1 MHSKRSLSTFTLN
14 NKSTMKFALLAL
26 TIAVASADL
35 CSHTTCKMVKVDSL
49 LSNDG
54 IGNFPNHIG
63 KPLEVMQITHSNEEN
78 VCHKHTDEHTQKGTN
93 GFTWTPTG
101 NQLHCKV
108 TAGVC
113 ECHKLGT
120 NGALPVAQ
128 GVNHD
133 LTIDSTTSGTA
144 AYPEGVTNTK
154 DTMTAAQR
162 VAQRDTKV

>member
-26 TIAVASADL
+26 TIAVASADK
-35 CSHTTCKMVKVDSL
+35 CSHTTCKMVNVDSL
-49 LSNDG
+49 
-54 IGNFPNHIG
+54 FPNHIG

-78 VCHKHTDEHTQKGTN
+78 VCHKHTDAHTQKGTN

-144 AYPEGVTNTK
+144 TYTEGTDTNTK
-154 DTMTAAQR
+154 DNLTAAQR

>member
-1 MHSKRSLSTFTLN
+1 MG
-14 NKSTMKFALLAL
+14 LLAL

-49 LSNDG
+49 LTNDG

-78 VCHKHTDEHTQKGTN
+78 VCHKHTDEHTQM
-93 GFTWTPTG
+93 
-101 NQLHCKV
+101 
-108 TAGVC
+108 
-113 ECHKLGT
+113 GT
-120 NGALPVAQ
+120 NGALPVAL

-144 AYPEGVTNTK
+144 AYGEGVRNTK